1 MPTPMIDNLEL
12 KAVQQIRQETY
23 QDFVQHRAIGLDGTI
38 HQKIGRRSHRVW
50 LWGYL
55 LPASAADDLKTLQEK
70 ASQGAEVT
78 FTADIVTALAVDKM
92 VIESFQAEQRIGLAG
107 QTAYAITLAES
118 PPLPPPAVTSSFG
131 GLGGLLGGLDGGLGD
146 LAGDLGFDPG
156 ALGDVL
162 SDIQDQAGSIMDAVD
177 SALDVVGQL
186 SALASLADLAN
197 ISSPMRPITDKV
209 GELSNLA
216 GPVQQLG
223 DAAAEIQP

>member
-1 MPTPMIDNLEL
+1 MPTPMIDDLEL
-12 KAVQQIRQETY
+12 KAVQQIRQETH

-70 ASQGAEVT
+70 ASQGTEVT
-78 FTADIVTALAVDKM
+78 FTADIVTALALDKM
-92 VIESFQAEQRIGLAG
+92 VIESFQAEQRIGLTG

-131 GLGGLLGGLDGGLGD
+131 GLGGLDVGLDDLGV
-146 LAGDLGFDPG
+146 DLGFDPG

-197 ISSPMRPITDKV
+197 IASPMRPITDKV
-209 GELSNLA
+209 GELGNLA

-223 DAAAEIQP
+223 EAAAEIQP